1 MHRLASISNALSTNV
16 RKVVFQ
22 VDLHIDKLTDVPLIN
37 SRCHIKWTLRNL
49 YNNQKAYT
57 ARYPPLVRPRKTA
70 RRLNLQNS
78 TVVRDHECHWTNDF
92 LIGHNGVLEPCEL
105 IVRVRRVTLLRVSL
119 TRRWGRAMLNDAI

>member
-57 ARYPPLVRPRKTA
+57 ARYPLLVRPRKTA
-70 RRLNLQNS
+70 RRLNSQNS

-92 LIGHNGVLEPCEL
+92 RLQATLLIGHNGVLEPCEL
-105 IVRVRRVTLLRVSL
+105 IVRVRRVKPLRFFL
-119 TRRWGRAMLNDAI
+119 